1 MEKIKFY
8 GEDGLIAELE
18 PNDYTL
24 RMLARVLASQLKE
37 KMTFKEAFL
46 MALCLEEGYDGEKDL
61 LEGVDMYELTA
72 YLAIKLK
79 VKSLREAWDEN
90 DDGMLKMALNAF
102 GAEKEQIL
110 IAIAYVSMCGLINDW
125 DNE

>member
-37 KMTFKEAFL
+37 KITFKEAFL
-46 MALCLEEGYDGEKDL
+46 MALRLEEGYDGEKDL
-61 LEGVDMYELTA
+61 LEGVDMYELVA
-72 YLAIKLK
+72 YFAIKLK

-90 DDGMLKMALNAF
+90 ADEGLRRALNVF

-110 IAIAYVSMCGLINDW
+110 IAVAYVSMCGFINDW